1 MPATPNRPVPN
12 SAPFVAATRPISQ
25 RRRPTGNVAAV
36 QTSVTEAAGV
46 GASPLYSLRFGVLWN
61 FIKRQPASFY
71 LVCLYLFMEYVRPQ
85 QIWTVIA
92 GPPYSKFI
100 IGLAGVAFFL
110 EGRRIRL
117 GMPEFWLGLFT
128 LIVLASSVT
137 ALWPDDSYADL
148 SVYLSWVVI
157 YLLVANSND
166 TEERFLVFALSFIL
180 YSFKMAQHGTR
191 SWASDGFAFRSWGAN
206 GAPGWFS
213 NSGEFAI
220 QMCVFLP
227 IVVCFTRS
235 LTKYWQ
241 RWKRYLF
248 WTMAVCAVISIV
260 ASSSRGG
267 LVGLA
272 AVALWLLVK
281 SRYKVRGLTATVVLA
296 ASVYYLLP
304 QAQIQRLQDMGDD
317 ATSISRT
324 ALWDHGLKMMSDYPL
339 LGIGYKNW
347 LTYHQL
353 HYGLRLLPHN
363 IFIEAGSELGY
374 VGLLTFLVLIG
385 VTLLINYRTRKLMKR
400 CGENGRFIFEMSH
413 GLDAALIGYLACG
426 FFVTVLYY
434 PFFWINLAM
443 TVALHNA
450 AVNKLQGGGSS
461 IPIAAGTRAR
471 GSRLDGGRGAVRGRR
486 VYA

>member
-1 MPATPNRPVPN
+1 MRGAPEVS
-12 SAPFVAATRPISQ
+12 SA
-25 RRRPTGNVAAV
+25 
-36 QTSVTEAAGV
+36 AAGS
-46 GASPLYSLRFGVLWN
+46 AAARPSALYSLRFSTIWDFVR
-61 FIKRQPASFY
+61 RQPASFI
-71 LVCLYLFMEYVRPQ
+71 LVCMYLFMEYVRPQ

-100 IGLAGVAFFL
+100 IGLAIIAFFL
-110 EGRRIRL
+110 EGRKIKL
-117 GMPEFWLGLFT
+117 GMPEIWLGLFT

-148 SVYLSWVVI
+148 SIYISWVVI
-157 YLLVANSND
+157 YLLIANSND

-191 SWASDGFAFRSWGAN
+191 SWAADGFAFRSWGAN

-220 QMCVFLP
+220 QMCVFLA
-227 IVVCFTRS
+227 VVICFTRALS
-235 LTKYWQ
+235 KHWQ
-241 RWKRYLF
+241 PWKRYLF
-248 WTMAVCAVISIV
+248 WTMPICAVISIV

-272 AVALWLLVK
+272 AVALWLLAK
-281 SRYKVRGLTATVVLA
+281 SRYKVRALVGTVILSV
-296 ASVYYLLP
+296 SVYFLLP
-304 QAQIQRLQDMGDD
+304 EAQIQRLQNMGDD
-317 ATSISRT
+317 VTSVSRT
-324 ALWDHGLKMMSDYPL
+324 ELWSHGLKIMSEYPV

-347 LTYHQL
+347 LTYHEL

-374 VGLLTFLVLIG
+374 VGLVAFVVLIG
-385 VTLLINYRTRKLMKR
+385 VTLFINYRTRKLMKG
-400 CGENGRFIFEMSH
+400 CGEDGRFIFEMSH
-413 GLDAALIGYLACG
+413 GLDAALMGYLACG

-443 TVALHNA
+443 TVSLHNA
-450 AVNKLQGGGSS
+450 AINKLLQKHGSS
-461 IPIAAGTRAR
+461 VPLSVSASAGRR
-471 GSRLDGGRGAVRGRR
+471 QVNGGRERRAAGRR
-486 VYA
+486 VLA